1 MVVLEAMASGLPVVV
16 SDQVGA
22 ADAVTHGESG
32 YISPVNDIGAL
43 AGYLAE
49 LVGSTERRRQMGA
62 SARLAAAKLENN
74 WDGYIDRVV
83 PELESLIRRS
93 S

>member
-22 ADAVTHGESG
+22 ADAVIHGESG
-32 YISPVNDIGAL
+32 YIFPVNDIGAL

-49 LVGSTERRRQMGA
+49 LVGSTKRRRQMGA
-62 SARLAAAKLENN
+62 SARLEAEKLENN
-74 WDGYIDRVV
+74 WDGYIDRIV